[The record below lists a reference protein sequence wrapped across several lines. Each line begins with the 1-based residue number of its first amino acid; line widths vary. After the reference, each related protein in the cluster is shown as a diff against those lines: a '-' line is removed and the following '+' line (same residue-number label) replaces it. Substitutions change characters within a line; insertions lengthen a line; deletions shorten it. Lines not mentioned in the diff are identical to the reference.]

1 MLLDIKRDNRV
12 TKIALNYWTDLFDDS
27 SPWNFASASI
37 GRKTPHLG
45 SITLRY
51 NYANR
56 FGNNGQQLELDSY
69 PAIYKG
75 VYVYMSAVVSNKRNF
90 PFSRISIEPYFK
102 LPKSFEASL
111 GIRYMNFDDTRLFAL
126 DSNKIFI
133 YTGTIGVYFGN
144 YWLSGRPYFTKG
156 IDAWSTSAS
165 ITIRRYFSNED
176 SYLPIS
182 AGTGRSPD

>member
-56 FGNNGQQLELDSY
+56 FGNNGQQLELDAY

-75 VYVYMSAVVSNKRNF
+75 IYVYLSAGVSNKKNF

-111 GIRYMNFDDTRLFAL
+111 GIRYMNLHRNHWCLFWQLLAL
-126 DSNKIFI
+126 WAPIFYKGNRCMVYLCKPNLEKIF
-133 YTGTIGVYFGN
+133 
-144 YWLSGRPYFTKG
+144 
-156 IDAWSTSAS
+156 
-165 ITIRRYFSNED
+165 
-176 SYLPIS
+176 
-182 AGTGRSPD
+182 